1 MVLLPAVCGVYC
13 IAFNNLKVINGEF
26 DLAFCQIENESDDII

>member
-13 IAFNNLKVINGEF
+13 IALNNLKIINGEF
-26 DLAFCQIENESDDII
+26 DLAFFQIENEFDDIV